1 MSTNVAYTDASVK
14 TILLDTE
21 EYINMKDESDKP
33 IPVNLFN

>member
-21 EYINMKDESDKP
+21 EYINMKDESDQP
-33 IPVNLFN
+33 IPENLIN